1 MHMASSF
8 RGDNAE
14 GRTNEVRCNL
24 EKVVAV
30 HGVHYEIK
38 GPRLI
43 AARDL
48 AVAHDLLGGVVSGND
63 PGKAL
68 TAALTK
74 VKPEMVVEG
83 SGTIGTPCRGN
94 ECRDLFHGD
103 GVHVSLY
110 FE

>member
-1 MHMASSF
+1 MASSF

-14 GRTNEVRCNL
+14 GSADEVGSNL
-24 EKVVAV
+24 ERVVAV
-30 HGVHYEIK
+30 YRVYNEVK
-38 GPRLI
+38 GPGLV
-43 AARDL
+43 AAGNL

-63 PGKAL
+63 SGKAL
-68 TAALTK
+68 TSTLAK

-83 SGTIGTPCRGN
+83 SSTIGAPCRGN

>member
-1 MHMASSF
+1 MASSF
-8 RGDNAE
+8 GGDNTE
-14 GRTNEVRCNL
+14 GRANEVGSNL
-24 EKVVAV
+24 ERVVAV
-30 HGVHYEIK
+30 HGINNEIK
-38 GPRLI
+38 GPGLV

-48 AVAHDLLGGVVSGND
+48 AVADDVLSGVVSGND
-63 PGKAL
+63 PGKTL
-68 TAALTK
+68 TATLAK

-83 SGTIGTPCRGN
+83 SSTIGTPCRGN

>member
-1 MHMASSF
+1 MASSF
-8 RGDNAE
+8 GGDNTE
-14 GRTNEVRCNL
+14 GRANEVGSNL
-24 EKVVAV
+24 ERVVAV
-30 HGVHYEIK
+30 HRVNNEIK

-48 AVAHDLLGGVVSGND
+48 AVADDLLSGVVSGND
-63 PGKAL
+63 PCKTL
-68 TAALTK
+68 TATLAK
-74 VKPEMVVEG
+74 VKPEMVIEG
-83 SGTIGTPCRGN
+83 SSTIGTPCRGN